1 MRYIPHNY
9 QKHCINFLLEH
20 PAAGLFLRPGLGK
33 TSIALTAANRILFDS
48 FEASKVLVIAP
59 LRVAEDT
66 WSRESAKW
74 DHLKHLRVSKVLG
87 GAKKRLAA
95 LNADADIYC
104 INRENVP
111 WLVKHYGHR
120 WPFDLVIIDELSNFR
135 NPSAKRFRALRKV
148 RPLIKYIWGLTG
160 TPRPRGLLDLW
171 AQMYLLDR
179 GKRLGETY
187 GGYRDKYFTPG
198 RRNGYTIFDWDPRPG
213 AEEEITEKIS
223 DICVSLGTIE
233 SVLALNDSP
242 ELSDDLQMPELV
254 TTTRPVILS
263 PEIRSKYDEL
273 ERKEV
278 LFLKDGVIDAGSAT
292 VVNGKLMQIA
302 GGAVYDENH
311 VPHDIHSEK
320 LDALEDIIAEANGEP
335 VLVAY
340 RFQHERDRILA
351 RFPQAVQ
358 LKDSDTI
365 AAWNNGEIPIL
376 LAHPAGAGHGLNL
389 QDGGHIIVWFGP
401 TYDLEL
407 DEQFNARL
415 YRQGQ
420 KFTTSIIYLVAEGTV
435 EEDAMQSLKVKA
447 DGQASMMEAL
457 KARIEKYT
465 S

>member
-1 MRYIPHNY
+1 MRYIPHEY
-9 QKHCINFLLEH
+9 QAYCIDFLLEH
-20 PAAGLFLRPGLGK
+20 PAAGLFLKPGMGK
-33 TSIALTAANRILFDS
+33 TSIALTAADRILYDR

-87 GAKKRLAA
+87 DAKKRLAA
-95 LNADADIYC
+95 LNAEADLYC

-111 WLVKHYGHR
+111 WLATHYGSR

-148 RPLIKYIWGLTG
+148 RPLIKHLWGLTG
-160 TPRPRGLLDLW
+160 TPRPRSLLDLW
-171 AQMYLLDR
+171 AQVYLLDR
-179 GKRLGETY
+179 GERLGETY
-187 GGYRDKYFTPG
+187 GGYKDRYFSPG
-198 RRNGYTIFDWDPRPG
+198 RRNGYVIFDWNPRPG
-213 AEEEITEKIS
+213 AEAEITEKIS
-223 DICVSLGTIE
+223 DICISLETAG
-233 SVLALNDSP
+233 N
-242 ELSDDLQMPELV
+242 LQMPELV

-263 PEIRSKYDEL
+263 PEARDKYEAL
-273 ERKEV
+273 EREAV
-278 LFLKDGVIDAGSAT
+278 LPLKDCIIDAASAAA
-292 VVNGKLMQIA
+292 VNGKLMQIA
-302 GGAVYDENH
+302 GGAVYDESH

-320 LDALEDIIAEANGEP
+320 LDALEDIITEADGEP

-340 RFQHERDRILA
+340 RFQHERDRILT

-358 LKDSDTI
+358 LKDSGTI
-365 AAWNNGEIPIL
+365 AVWNKGEIPIL

-407 DEQFNARL
+407 DEQFNDRL

-465 S
+465 A